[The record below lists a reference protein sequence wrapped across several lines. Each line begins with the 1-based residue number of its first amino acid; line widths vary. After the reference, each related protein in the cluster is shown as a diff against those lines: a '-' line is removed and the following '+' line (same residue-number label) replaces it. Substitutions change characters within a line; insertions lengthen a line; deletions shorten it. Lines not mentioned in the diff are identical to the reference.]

1 MALNDDERFRAVYAQ
16 VVKLWRAMEHGTQEE
31 IDAETQLLTHLL
43 EPSEANR
50 ES

>member
-16 VVKLWRAMEHGTQEE
+16 VVKLWRAMEHGTQED
-31 IDAETQLLTHLL
+31 IDAETQMLTYML
-43 EPSEANR
+43 EPSETNR

>member
-1 MALNDDERFRAVYAQ
+1 MLQDDERFRLVYAQ
-16 VVKLWRAMEHGTQEE
+16 VVKLWATMEHGTQEE